1 MQAFKLCWI
10 LTHIQIGLKR
20 QWQYW
25 KAKIPAEILIP
36 VWFGRKNKTFLLFV
50 SKVTQNLCSD
60 TDFAA
65 SVREKFT
72 VSVRIT
78 SFSVLFLAVWRGD
91 FYGVTFALV
100 PCTILRACF
109 VIHKSLV
116 FNVRLN
122 RVLILHYSLH
132 RQATEHVELVRR
144 VELKWK

>member
-1 MQAFKLCWI
+1 M
-10 LTHIQIGLKR
+10 
-20 QWQYW
+20 
-25 KAKIPAEILIP
+25 
-36 VWFGRKNKTFLLFV
+36 
-50 SKVTQNLCSD
+50 TQNLCSD

-144 VELKWK
+144 VELK